1 MKFLAVAFRRGT
13 KWFLLCALIA
23 IAIPL
28 SVGAAWSYAKG
39 WPSGWRAADWSSAG
53 VAPNPRTQN
62 EAIVQIYGAR
72 TGRWKGVFAIHTW
85 IALKKTGANHFDR
98 YDVVGWGRP
107 VRRNA
112 YPVDGRWYSN
122 TPSVVHEVRGPEA
135 ERLIPKIEDA
145 VSRYPYS
152 DYGSYR
158 VWPGPNSNTF
168 VAWVAR
174 QVPSL
179 ALEMPAT
186 AVGKDYLGQGM
197 QISQTPSGTGW
208 QFSWAGMVG
217 IGLGLREG
225 LEVHVL
231 GLTLG
236 IDPQDLAIKLPS
248 LGTLSLWN
256 VTTLFNID

>member
-1 MKFLAVAFRRGT
+1 MKFLATALRRSAKLIGL
-13 KWFLLCALIA
+13 WAVIA
-23 IAIPL
+23 IAAPL
-28 SVGAAWSYAKG
+28 IVGASLTYARG

-53 VAPNPRTQN
+53 VAPNPRTES

-85 IALKKTGANHFDR
+85 IALKKKGASHFDR

-112 YPVDGRWYSN
+112 YPVDGKWYSN
-122 TPSVVHEVRGPEA
+122 LPSVVHEVRGPAA
-135 ERLIPKIEDA
+135 EDLIPRIEDA

-174 QVPSL
+174 QIPAL
-179 ALEMPAT
+179 GLEMPAT
-186 AVGKDYLGQGM
+186 AVGKDYLGHGM
-197 QISQTPSGTGW
+197 QFAHTPSGTGW
-208 QFSWAGMVG
+208 QFSWTGM
-217 IGLGLREG
+217 IGVSLALHEG
-225 LEVHVL
+225 LEIHVL

-248 LGTLSLWN
+248 FGTLSLRRF
-256 VTTLFNID
+256 TGL